1 MKKLE
6 VLLKAVTLLHRET
19 MLSNVATDNSRDL
32 VRTVLRLFDHG
43 KESQLMG
50 GESTVISDLTYL
62 LKDMI
67 DNPDNYDKVSL
78 LQSLELILKD
88 KENLLKV
95 VDKTINTELRQA
107 DLKRTIISLRNVLN
121 NYYKEESVKKLISKA
136 SFQLNTNAI
145 GEKTISEFVNELST
159 NLEAHSM
166 TTKVKDP
173 GIIDEQDVGDEASL
187 GNVIDRIK
195 AQATEGGRL
204 RTGWK
209 ELNEMTQNGFRRGT
223 MCSVNALQHN
233 YKSGFTQSLLMQLPR
248 HNKPVLDEPGK
259 KPLIV
264 YISFEDDSTVYV
276 EFMYRYLYYNENV
289 KLPDMDAVDKIE
301 MAKYIK
307 EKVSVNGYHVKMVR
321 VNPSEWTYKHLFNK
335 MLEYEANGYEIHA
348 MLIDYLSKL
357 PTTGCIQGPAGTDL
371 RDMFQ
376 RVRNFATSKNI
387 FTLTPH
393 QFSSDAKA
401 LVRNGLSSFGF
412 LREVA
417 GRGYTEGS
425 KQLDQVLDME
435 INLIKTTVNRKWHL
449 AVGRGKDRQPGILDD
464 DKMFFMLPF
473 PYKAPIIEN
482 INDNSD
488 TSFSNGEEDTE
499 FDF

>member
-19 MLSNVATDNSRDL
+19 MLENTANDNSRDL
-32 VRTVLRLFDHG
+32 VRTVLKLFETG

-50 GESTVISDLTYL
+50 GESTVISDINYL

-67 DNPDNYDKVSL
+67 DNPDNYDKISL
-78 LQSLELILKD
+78 LQSLEMILKD
-88 KENLLKV
+88 KESLLKV
-95 VDKTINTELRQA
+95 VDKTIDTELRQA

-136 SFQLNTNAI
+136 SYQLNTNAI
-145 GEKTISEFVNELST
+145 GDKTISEFVNELST
-159 NLEAHSM
+159 SLEAHSVS
-166 TTKVKDP
+166 TKVKDP
-173 GIIDEQDVGDEASL
+173 GIIDEQDIGDEASL

-204 RTGWK
+204 TTGWK
-209 ELNEMTQNGFRRGT
+209 ELNEMTQGGFRRGI
-223 MCSVNALQHN
+223 MVSVNALQHN
-233 YKSGFTQSLLMQLPR
+233 YKSGFVQSLLMQLPR
-248 HNKPVLDEPGK
+248 YNKPVLDEPGK

-264 YISFEDDSTVYV
+264 YLSFEDDSTVYV
-276 EFMYRYLYYNENV
+276 EFMYRYLYYNENL
-289 KLPDMDAVDKIE
+289 KLPVMEEVDKVT

-348 MLIDYLSKL
+348 MIIDYLSKL

-376 RVRNFATSKNI
+376 RVRNFATS
-387 FTLTPH
+387 
-393 QFSSDAKA
+393 
-401 LVRNGLSSFGF
+401 
-412 LREVA
+412 
-417 GRGYTEGS
+417 
-425 KQLDQVLDME
+425 
-435 INLIKTTVNRKWHL
+435 
-449 AVGRGKDRQPGILDD
+449 
-464 DKMFFMLPF
+464 
-473 PYKAPIIEN
+473 
-482 INDNSD
+482 
-488 TSFSNGEEDTE
+488 
-499 FDF
+499 

>member
-376 RVRNFATSKNI
+376 RVRNFATS
-387 FTLTPH
+387 
-393 QFSSDAKA
+393 
-401 LVRNGLSSFGF
+401 
-412 LREVA
+412 
-417 GRGYTEGS
+417 
-425 KQLDQVLDME
+425 
-435 INLIKTTVNRKWHL
+435 
-449 AVGRGKDRQPGILDD
+449 
-464 DKMFFMLPF
+464 
-473 PYKAPIIEN
+473 
-482 INDNSD
+482 
-488 TSFSNGEEDTE
+488 
-499 FDF
+499 

>member
-1 MKKLE
+1 MNKLNI
-6 VLLKAVTLLHRET
+6 LLKAVTLLHRES
-19 MLSNVATDNSRDL
+19 MLENVNVNNSRDL
-32 VRTVLRLFDHG
+32 VRTMLKLLDSG

-50 GESTVISDLTYL
+50 GESTVLTDIKYL
-62 LKDMI
+62 LKDMV
-67 DNPDNYDKVSL
+67 DNPDNYDKLSL
-78 LQSLELILKD
+78 LQSLEMILKD
-88 KENLLKV
+88 KESLLKI

-107 DLKRTIISLRNVLN
+107 DIKRTIISLRNVLN
-121 NYYKEESVKKLISKA
+121 NYYKEESVKKLVSKA
-136 SFQLNTNAI
+136 AFQLNTNSI
-145 GEKTISEFVNELST
+145 GDKTISDFITELTT

-204 RTGWK
+204 VTGWK
-209 ELNEMTQNGFRRGT
+209 ELNEMTQGGFRKGI
-223 MCSVNALQHN
+223 MASVNALQHN
-233 YKSGFTQSLLMQLPR
+233 YKSGFTQSLLMQFPR
-248 HNKPVLDEPGK
+248 YNKPILDEPGK
-259 KPLIV
+259 KPLIIYV
-264 YISFEDDSTVYV
+264 SFEDDSTVYV
-276 EFMYRYLYYNENV
+276 EFMYRYLYYNENE
-289 KLPDMDAVDKIE
+289 KLPDMENVDKSA

-307 EKVSVNGYHVKMVR
+307 EKLSVNGYHVKMVR

-335 MLEYEANGYEIHA
+335 ILEYEANGYEIHA

-371 RDMFQ
+371 RDLYQ

-387 FTLTPH
+387 LTITPH
-393 QFSSDAKA
+393 QLSSDAKS
-401 LVRNGLSSFGF
+401 LMRNGLSSIGF
-412 LREVA
+412 LKEIA
-417 GRGYTEGS
+417 SRGYTEGS

-435 INLIKTTVNRKWHL
+435 INLTRTTVNRKWHL

-473 PYKAPIIEN
+473 PPKAPIMEN
-482 INDNSD
+482 VNKEGIAN
-488 TSFSNGEEDTE
+488 FSSGEEDNS